1 MPHIPLTYLW
11 FLLQLWWSFMCTKR
25 FFNGFSYSASM
36 ASRAGCDHLQD
47 QHERVGEFMSLGT
60 TPNHWGQMP
69 QPPILWSNIS
79 TSYSGLFRSAGRI
92 KTWLPRTANS
102 IIDPYAL
109 GFASF
114 LASFF
119 LLGSCPKGA
128 ICTQVLCSG
137 STFRETHSK
146 ESIFEEFHF
155 LLSKETETQSN
166 NHTGN
171 KWWRHNGKLKAM
183 PLCRTIPNNL

>member
-1 MPHIPLTYLW
+1 
-11 FLLQLWWSFMCTKR
+11 
-25 FFNGFSYSASM
+25 
-36 ASRAGCDHLQD
+36 
-47 QHERVGEFMSLGT
+47 
-60 TPNHWGQMP
+60 MP

-79 TSYSGLFRSAGRI
+79 RNYSGLRSAGRI
-92 KTWLPRTANS
+92 KNLLPRTANS

-119 LLGSCPKGA
+119 LLWSCPKEA

-146 ESIFEEFHF
+146 ESIHF
-155 LLSKETETQSN
+155 LLSKETETKSKIAQPIN
-166 NHTGN
+166 DGATMANL
-171 KWWRHNGKLKAM
+171 KLCLYAAPFQIISK
-183 PLCRTIPNNL
+183 LFVCLFFQF